1 MKAGSQANLRID
13 PYNPFD
19 RQSRANGFDT
29 QSSMYQPSISRNPS
43 LTENIRPQTILNS
56 NIEYPSEI
64 NRGNINLK
72 FLLTKSS
79 NDDFF
84 VKIRNI
90 LDVSSRLLKTSL
102 FSSSAS

>member
-29 QSSMYQPSISRNPS
+29 QSSMYQPSMSRNPS

-64 NRGNINLK
+64 NRGKINLK
-72 FLLTKSS
+72 FHLTINSI
-79 NDDFF
+79 NDFF
-84 VKIRNI
+84 FKIRN
-90 LDVSSRLLKTSL
+90 LFDVSSRLLKTSL
-102 FSSSAS
+102 FGSSTS